1 MPSLNPDGFAA
12 AEEVG
17 MPRGTRGTRSPRS
30 PAVFQIPGEQ
40 NVPSRPR
47 RYSPRSP
54 KSNFH
59 TFFSFFSSQGHCY
72 QSENNGGRGR
82 ANANQKDLN
91 RNFPDQFHDGKDQA
105 SLLKGREPETLAAM
119 KWIVSNPFILSGN
132 LHGGSVVASYP
143 FDDSP
148 RASPWRSVYSKVV
161 TICFNFL
168 SFEIIH
174 T

>member
-1 MPSLNPDGFAA
+1 MGRELVIFLAQYLIKAYGQIERITKLVNTTDIWLMPSLNPDGFAA
-12 AEEVG
+12 AEE
-17 MPRGTRGTRSPRS
+17 
-30 PAVFQIPGEQ
+30 
-40 NVPSRPR
+40 
-47 RYSPRSP
+47 
-54 KSNFH
+54 
-59 TFFSFFSSQGHCY
+59 GHCY

-168 SFEIIH
+168 SFEMIH

>member
-1 MPSLNPDGFAA
+1 MCKKPKISETRPEPKIRGISGFGMDNPNPNVSQTRPEPKFSGFR
-12 AEEVG
+12 VSG
-17 MPRGTRGTRSPRS
+17 RVRVSTY
-30 PAVFQIPGEQ
+30 Q
-40 NVPSRPR
+40 
-47 RYSPRSP
+47 
-54 KSNFH
+54 KNFKKII
-59 TFFSFFSSQGHCY
+59 FFLFKGHCY

-148 RASPWRSVYSKVV
+148 RARSVRLW
-161 TICFNFL
+161 NFKGGG
-168 SFEIIH
+168 S
-174 T
+174 